1 MPPRSNRVV
10 PTNDVRSPARSFAQ
24 SLDNFYSP
32 ARDTRSEQA
41 FQRGIDAFSGILQQ
55 EANQIKETR
64 NNDEMLQGVQDAMRE
79 QAGQELL
86 GVRTG
91 SIFRQN
97 SRFYMAG
104 LNETR
109 GKAAAAKWKADTA
122 LAYEEWD
129 GRHTDDDGSAFREW
143 MNGRVADF
151 MGTLGED
158 QYKLAGALPIINEV
172 ATNFAAHH
180 TGFTSSRLENESYE
194 AYDTI
199 VTGVFDA
206 LANGEI
212 DMDQAIERI
221 AFEADE
227 MYLTDGAA
235 ANDRVVT
242 AAISYANIH
251 NDPEA
256 ILALAR
262 AHDAGT
268 LKLSVANQERLAN
281 AMDAVEADIE
291 RNAAKANARATA
303 EEKARRTATLNAWG
317 ATLAEDPDA
326 ELPSF
331 ADVGDHQT
339 YREMITLQDA
349 MIKSAGVENPTVTN
363 VQRMKLEVDLYSAA
377 TPGDRIRVLNE
388 FVQENPYALS
398 ASDVAGYTKTILAKN
413 DPGSIVNDPT
423 IGKYRTA
430 FGNTLAEFQLGDG
443 FDINRSSYLKTQGQV
458 HFDDYM
464 LANAGNVD
472 MNDSRAI
479 RTLVDEAEEFAMEQ
493 LAFDFPEVLRE
504 KSQEGNLGPT
514 LGVDQALQKYDEAAT
529 AAAKSAYETILNAG
543 TFEAEA
549 NVVETQA
556 TDVAPEAAPEVSPE
570 TAAAD
575 AELLGVINSM
585 TQDAELEP
593 VVTPEPET
601 PSTPTD
607 AYGEPYDGIDPSI
620 EEQPTPFE
628 DSDSEE
634 AYSPVRSGFYGELL
648 HRFTDGKIEKGVGT
662 LDSATELLVADPEF
676 HSEVERVAEKLGV
689 NKTLLLAVM
698 DFETGGTFDPA
709 EPNQAGSGGTGLI
722 QFMPSTARALGTTTE
737 ELALMTRAEQ
747 MVYVE
752 KYFDQFAGRIR
763 NGSLSDV
770 YMAVLW
776 PRAIGKSDSYVL
788 FRSGTKV
795 YEQNRGLDR
804 NGDGTVTKF
813 EASAKV
819 RDAFFRRGG

>member
-1 MPPRSNRVV
+1 MPPRNNRVV

-32 ARDTRSEQA
+32 SRDTRSEQS
-41 FQRGIDAFSGILQQ
+41 FQRGLDAFSGILQQ
-55 EANQIKETR
+55 QMNQVKETR
-64 NNDEMLQGVQDAMRE
+64 NNAEMLQGVQDAMRE

-86 GVRTG
+86 GVRSG
-91 SIFRQN
+91 SLFRQN

-143 MNGRVADF
+143 MNGRVSDF

-158 QYKLAGALPIINEV
+158 QYKVAGALPIINEV
-172 ATNFAAHH
+172 ATNFASHH
-180 TGFTSSRLENESYE
+180 TGFTSNRLENESFE
-194 AYDTI
+194 AYDAI
-199 VTGVFDA
+199 VTGVFDD

-235 ANDRVVT
+235 ANDRVVM
-242 AAISYANIH
+242 AAISYSNVH

-268 LKLSVANQERLAN
+268 LKLSIANQERLAN
-281 AMDAVEADIE
+281 AMDAVEADVE
-291 RNAAKANARATA
+291 RNAARANARATA
-303 EEKARRTATLNAWG
+303 EEKAHRTATLNAWG
-317 ATLAEDPDA
+317 AALAEDPYA

-331 ADVGDHQT
+331 AEVGDHQT
-339 YREMITLQDA
+339 YREMATLQDA

-363 VQRMKLEVDLYSAA
+363 VQRMKLETDLYSAA

-388 FVQENPYALS
+388 FVQENPGSLS

-472 MNDSRAI
+472 MNDPLAI
-479 RTLVDEAEEFAMEQ
+479 RTLVDEAKEFAIEQ
-493 LAFDFPEVLRE
+493 LAFDFPEVLRD
-504 KSQEGNLGPT
+504 KSEEGNLGPI
-514 LGVDQALQKYDEAAT
+514 LGVDQALQKYDEAAAAT
-529 AAAKSAYETILNAG
+529 AQAAYETILNTG
-543 TFEAEA
+543 TTPAPEP
-549 NVVETQA
+549 QA
-556 TDVAPEAAPEVSPE
+556 TEVAPEAAPEVSPE

-575 AELLGVINSM
+575 AELLGVINSLA
-585 TQDAELEP
+585 QDAELEP
-593 VVTPEPET
+593 VVTPEPT
-601 PSTPTD
+601 TQSTPTD
-607 AYGEPYDGIDPSI
+607 AYGEPYEGIDPSI

-628 DSDSEE
+628 DPDNEE

-676 HSEVERVAEKLGV
+676 HSEVERVADKLGV
-689 NKTLLLAVM
+689 NKALLMAVM
-698 DFETGGTFDPA
+698 DYETGGTFDPA

-763 NGSLSDV
+763 NGSLEDV

-776 PRAIGKSDSYVL
+776 PRAIGKPTSYVL

-804 NGDGTVTKF
+804 NGDGTVTKY
-813 EASAKV
+813 EAAAKV
-819 RDAFFRRGG
+819 RDAFHRRGG